1 MVDMVICWFIGC
13 SETTMMFLVYFRVFL
28 SGWYGVFSGFQ
39 GVLHGRYGVL
49 VVLRVFSVVTMA
61 IW

>member
-1 MVDMVICWFIGC
+1 MVDMVICWFIEC

-39 GVLHGRYGVL
+39 GVL
-49 VVLRVFSVVTMA
+49 VVLRVF
-61 IW
+61 